1 MTRTGSAASWM
12 AGIVLVSTACTAPSP
27 GEEAQP
33 AGDLVAAWNRHVLT
47 VAEAEDG
54 FLTLKGVRTAAMMHL
69 AIHDAL
75 NAIEPR
81 YATWL
86 EPSRAP
92 GADPTAAAARAAF
105 EVARDQYP
113 DEETRFRAELD
124 RWLSRV
130 EDGPA
135 RSAGVELGRATAAAV
150 LADREGDGWEGE
162 GEYEWQPPSP
172 GVYAEMGE
180 HSGTPEGFVFGA
192 GWAEAEPF
200 TFGSPARFRAPPPP
214 AIDSEAYTRAFREVK
229 EVGAFESE
237 TRTPDQAHLAM
248 WWKEFVESSHNRF
261 ARRLVVEEGLDL
273 WAAART
279 FALLNVSIYDGYVAV
294 FDDKFHYNHWRPF
307 TAIRRAAED
316 GNPETREDPDW
327 DNLHRH
333 TYAFPSYPSA
343 HGTACAAAMTVLA
356 DTFGRDRPVTLTI
369 ERVDRAGPM
378 SEKVPMEPATRSF
391 ESFSAAAEEC
401 SLSRVYLGIHFRYD
415 SEAGTDLGRE
425 VGSHVVAGF
434 LRPLDGPDA
443 GAPASPSARPRAWR
457 STWRSAST

>member
-1 MTRTGSAASWM
+1 MENTHRGACWVFWM
-12 AGIVLVSTACTAPSP
+12 AGIVLVSASCTAPSS
-27 GEEAQP
+27 GEQARP
-33 AGDLVAAWNRHVLT
+33 AGDLVAAWNRQVLT

-81 YATWL
+81 YAPWL
-86 EPSRAP
+86 ETPPAP
-92 GADPTAAAARAAF
+92 GADPTAAATGAAF

-113 DEETRFRAELD
+113 DEEARFRTEID

-135 RSAGVELGRATAAAV
+135 ETAGVELGRATAAAV
-150 LADREGDGWEGE
+150 LADREGDRWDGQGD
-162 GEYEWQPPSP
+162 YEWQPRAP
-172 GVYAEMGE
+172 GVYAEMGD

-200 TFGSPARFRAPPPP
+200 TLGTPSRFRAPPPP
-214 AIDSEAYTRAFREVK
+214 AIDSEAYTRAFREVQ
-229 EVGAFESE
+229 EVGALESE
-237 TRTPDQAHLAM
+237 TRTADQTHLAM
-248 WWKEFVESSHNRF
+248 WWKEFVESSHNRL
-261 ARRLVVEEGLDL
+261 ARRLVVEEELDL
-273 WAAART
+273 WEAART
-279 FALLNVSIYDGYVAV
+279 FALLNVSIYDAYVGV
-294 FDDKFHYNHWRPF
+294 FDEKFQYNHWRPY

-316 GNPETREDPDW
+316 GNPETREDPEW

-343 HGTACAAAMTVLA
+343 HGTACAAAMTVFA
-356 DTFGRDRPVTLTI
+356 ETFGRDRPVTMTI

-378 SEKVPMEPATRSF
+378 SEKVSMEPATRSF
-391 ESFSAAAEEC
+391 ESFAAAAEEC

-415 SEAGTDLGRE
+415 SEAGTELGRE
-425 VGSHVVAGF
+425 IGSHVVTGY
-434 LRPLDGPDA
+434 LRPLEGPDA
-443 GAPASPSARPRAWR
+443 HAAPPPDP
-457 STWRSAST
+457 